1 MFPLQTDPIHEVTR
15 SKHETSCMAK
25 LHEQLNSKAAK
36 WNVALSEIRET
47 ETSLLGFG
55 IHDGK
60 RVLLKITKVADELN
74 SGSVLRAFEAKG
86 TVTAYKSEPGAVL
99 LERLEPG
106 TELVE
111 LVRAGCD
118 EEATQILAD
127 VIRQMANH
135 EPPPGCPTVFD
146 WARGFDRYLNVCGD
160 GPISRELA
168 KQARDIYQRLAESQK
183 QTMLLHGDL
192 HHYNV
197 LLDTKRGW
205 VAIDPKGVVGEL
217 EYEVGA
223 IIRNPVEN
231 PDLYVSREVVE
242 RRLTALTTALHLDY
256 ARALRWSFAQAVLA
270 AIWSLED
277 GFFVADDHPTIQLAR
292 VIRSMIK

>member
-1 MFPLQTDPIHEVTR
+1 
-15 SKHETSCMAK
+15 MAT
-25 LHEQLNSKAAK
+25 LHEQLNSTASK
-36 WNVALSEIRET
+36 WKVAVSEARET

-55 IHDGK
+55 VHDSK
-60 RVLLKITKVADELN
+60 PVVLKITKVADELN
-74 SGSVLRAFEAKG
+74 SGSVLCAFEAKG

-106 TELVE
+106 RELVE
-111 LVRAGCD
+111 LVRAGND
-118 EEATQILAD
+118 EEATKILSD
-127 VIRQMANH
+127 VIGRMANH
-135 EPPPGCPTVFD
+135 KPPTGCPTVFD
-146 WARGFDRYLNVCGD
+146 WARGFDRYHE
-160 GPISRELA
+160 GPIALELA
-168 KQARDIYQRLAESQK
+168 QQGKEMYRGLAESQK

-197 LLDTKRGW
+197 LFDTKRGW

-231 PDLYVSREVVE
+231 PGLYVSRDVVE
-242 RRLTALTTALHLDY
+242 RRLKALTTALHLDY
-256 ARALRWSFAQAVLA
+256 ERALGWSFAQAVLS

-277 GFFVADDHPTIQLAR
+277 GFFVADDHPTIQLAH
-292 VIRSMIK
+292 VIKPLLN